1 MTRLT
6 LIFSLVFASVLAGC
20 VQVTEEYPMR
30 KTQLAV
36 SSARDLPMTF
46 PSGSKFALS
55 PKYLKEASIKPD
67 QLQKIYNLYSNE
79 IIEDFTSKGYLL
91 ATAGQ
96 SVDFYV
102 GFGVA
107 LSEDLSDKKINEK
120 FGVSPGLSESSDNE
134 KGSFLIYVDDATT
147 GQRIW
152 RGTAQGFVQNDFTA
166 EQRKE
171 RVAKVVD
178 MLLAQYHQSKK

>member
-6 LIFSLVFASVLAGC
+6 LILPLIFASVLAGC
-20 VQVTEEYPMR
+20 VQVTEEYPVR

-36 SSARDLPMTF
+36 SSARDLPITF

-55 PKYLKEASIKPD
+55 PKYLKEASIKPE
-67 QLQKIYNLYSNE
+67 QLKAIYNLYSNE
-79 IIEDFTSKGYLL
+79 IIADFTSKGFLL
-91 ATAGQ
+91 AKGEQ
-96 SVDFYV
+96 RVDFYV

-107 LSEDLSDKKINEK
+107 LSEDLSDETINEK
-120 FGVSPGLSESSDNE
+120 FGVSPGLPENSNNE

-147 GQRIW
+147 GHRVW
-152 RGTAQGFVQNDFTA
+152 RGTAQGFVQNDFTV
-166 EQRKE
+166 EQRKD

-178 MLLAQYHQSKK
+178 MLLAQYHHSNK

>member
-1 MTRLT
+1 MTQLT
-6 LIFSLVFASVLAGC
+6 LILPLILASVLAGC
-20 VQVTEEYPMR
+20 VQVIEEYPMR

-36 SSARDLPMTF
+36 SSTRDLPITF

-55 PKYLKEASIKPD
+55 PKYLKEASIKPE
-67 QLQKIYNLYSNE
+67 QLQNIYKLYSNE
-79 IIEDFTSKGYLL
+79 IIADFTSEGFLL
-91 ATAGQ
+91 ARTDQ
-96 SVDFYV
+96 RVDFYV

-107 LSEDLSDKKINEK
+107 LSEDLSDETINEK
-120 FGVSPGLSESSDNE
+120 FGVSPGLPENSENE

-171 RVAKVVD
+171 RVARVVD
-178 MLLAQYHQSKK
+178 MLLAQYHNSKE